1 MGEPYRIT
9 IEHWNYKISVEV
21 DRSDITLEEYIDLLK
36 SISLAAGWGVESVNE
51 IFDR

>member
-9 IEHWNYKISVEV
+9 IEHWNCKVSVEANH
-21 DRSDITLEEYIDLLK
+21 SDITFDEYLDLLK

-51 IFDR
+51 IFGR